1 MEQLKKIIEE
11 QRAGKEN
18 SPVWMV
24 GEQLL
29 DIASESPLNCELIK
43 KDLQV
48 VEMDL
53 DHAER
58 QLKEWADKQKKVNGC
73 VCVSPKVA
81 DEILR
86 KFYGIEQRGEHAS
99 KAVAPTAA
107 PASEIDL
114 DLSSFL

>member
-1 MEQLKKIIEE
+1 MEQLKKIVEE

-18 SPVWMV
+18 SPVWTV

-48 VEMDL
+48 KEMDL

-58 QLKEWADKQKKVNGC
+58 QLKAWADKQKKVNNC

-107 PASEIDL
+107 PTSELEL

>member
-11 QRAGKEN
+11 QRKGKEN
-18 SPVWMV
+18 SPIWTV

-48 VEMDL
+48 KEMDL
-53 DHAER
+53 EHAER
-58 QLKEWADKQKKVNGC
+58 QLKAWADKQAKTKGC

-86 KFYGIEQRGEHAS
+86 KFYGIEVRGEGAS
-99 KAVAPTAA
+99 KAEATPMAA
-107 PASEIDL
+107 PVDEI

>member
-48 VEMDL
+48 KEMDL

-58 QLKEWADKQKKVNGC
+58 QLKAWADKQKKVNNC

-86 KFYGIEQRGEHAS
+86 KFYGIAERGEAS
-99 KAVAPTAA
+99 PAQGAPTAA

>member
-29 DIASESPLNCELIK
+29 DIASESAINCELLK
-43 KDLQV
+43 KDLAV
-48 VEMDL
+48 KEMDL
-53 DHAER
+53 EHAER
-58 QLKEWADKQKKVNGC
+58 QLKAWADKQKKVNKC

-86 KFYGIEQRGEHAS
+86 KFYGIEVRGEGAS
-99 KAVAPTAA
+99 KAVAPTVA
-107 PASEIDL
+107 PASEICL